1 MQGYWNNERETREVL
16 RNGWLHTGDI
26 VQQHDSGFF
35 FLLDRKKD
43 MIKTR
48 GENVYPRDVE
58 EVLFRH
64 PAVKDAVVAG
74 VPDYHFG
81 EAVKAY
87 VVLQDGHSTTE
98 LELIAHCR
106 QSLAVFKVPASI
118 AFRQELP
125 RTLVGKVLR
134 RALQDEEAAK
144 ATIDSPTIR
153 PDKPLAVGDSR

>member
-1 MQGYWNNERETREVL
+1 MKGYWNNEEETRQVL

-26 VQQHDSGFF
+26 VQQNDHGFF

-48 GENVYPRDVE
+48 GENVYPREVE

-64 PAVKDAVVAG
+64 PAIKDAVVAG
-74 VPDYHFG
+74 VPHYQFG

-87 VVLQDGHSTTE
+87 VVLHDGQSVTA

-106 QSLAVFKVPASI
+106 QSLAVFKAPASI

-134 RALQDEEAAK
+134 RALQNEEAAK
-144 ATIDSPTIR
+144 ATIEPPTVR
-153 PDKPLAVGDSR
+153 PDKELAVGESR